1 MIRYLVLGAG
11 ALIAAVPALAQ
22 DGAQAGGAP
31 DRHVV
36 VAPYIEASQTL
47 DADLRGG
54 DVLTYTSLAAGVDA
68 AVTTARTDGQASLR
82 YEHRFAYDRYD
93 GDQDIASGLVR
104 ASYRASPDLRFDVG
118 GLATRT
124 REDIRGAAPG
134 LLTGNDPNITQVYS
148 VYGGPTLATHAG
160 DVSLGATY
168 QAGYTKV
175 KAPGATDALGSGRL
189 DYFDHSF
196 GQAAA
201 ASAGIAAGTVLPIGL
216 SINGGWQQERASQLS
231 QHLDDYYGRGDVLIP
246 VLPTLALAGGVGY
259 EKLTVSQKDPVY
271 GADGT
276 PLVDGNGRFVTND
289 ASPRRIAYR
298 TDGVYWDAGVVW
310 KPNHGTSL
318 SAYVGH
324 RYDSMSYTGQLTYQA
339 SRSVGVTV
347 NVYDQVTTFGQQLR
361 DGLASLP
368 TSFIAARDAF
378 SQQYN
383 GCVFSSS
390 GTTPGGCLDSV
401 FQSITTASYRARG
414 VDGAISVNRGLTT
427 YGVGF
432 GYENR
437 KLFAPNVPLGA
448 LAFGNEDQSAYGQIF
463 WSRQLS
469 RVSGVQANLFA
480 DWYRPGG
487 DPIDVWSYGATAS
500 YYHNFGRL
508 GTTASVGI
516 YDFKQGDVRS
526 QIAANATLA
535 ARYTF

>member
-1 MIRYLVLGAG
+1 MIRHLVLGAPACLG
-11 ALIAAVPALAQ
+11 ALAAAAPAFGQ
-22 DGAQAGGAP
+22 DGGAP
-31 DRHVV
+31 SRHVV
-36 VAPYIEASQTL
+36 LAPYIEASQTL
-47 DADLRGG
+47 DAYLNGG
-54 DVLTYTSLAAGVDA
+54 YVLTYTSLAAGIDA
-68 AVTTARTDGQASLR
+68 AVATAHTDGQASVR
-82 YEHRFAYDRYD
+82 YEHRFAYDRYA

-104 ASYRASPDLRFDVG
+104 ASYKATPELRFDVG

-134 LLTGNDPNITQVYS
+134 LLTGNDANITQVYS

-175 KAPGATDALGSGRL
+175 KAPGATDAVGTGRL

-216 SINGGWQQERASQLS
+216 SVNGGWQQDRASQLH
-231 QHLDDYYGRGDVLIP
+231 QHYDDWYGRGDVLIP
-246 VLPTLALAGGVGY
+246 VLPTLALAGGAGY
-259 EKLTVSQKDPVY
+259 EKLRISQKDPVY
-271 GADGT
+271 NPDGT
-276 PLVDGNGRFVTND
+276 PLVDANGRYVTNG
-289 ASPRRIAYR
+289 ASPRRVAYR

-310 KPNHGTSL
+310 KPNHRTSL
-318 SAYVGH
+318 SAYAGH

-339 SRSVGVTV
+339 SRSVGVAV
-347 NVYDQVTTFGQQLR
+347 QVYDQVTTFGHQLR
-361 DGLASLP
+361 DSLAALP

-383 GCVFSSS
+383 GCTFSTS

-401 FQSITTASYRARG
+401 FQSVTTASYRARG
-414 VDGAISVNRGLTT
+414 VDGTVTVNRGLAT
-427 YGVGF
+427 YGFGF

-437 KLFAPNVPLGA
+437 ELFVPDVPLGA
-448 LAFGNEDQSAYGQIF
+448 LAYGNEDQSAYGQFF
-463 WSRQLS
+463 WGRQLS

-480 DWYRPGG
+480 NWYRPGTN
-487 DPIDVWSYGATAS
+487 PIDVWSYGATGS

-508 GTTASVGI
+508 GTTASVGV
-516 YDFKQGDVRS
+516 YDFKQGDVRD
-526 QIAANATLA
+526 QVAANATLA